1 LLILFTEH
9 PKGEAD
15 YRVDRKSWN
24 LQCCDPAVVRD
35 IPFRVFSSIAAA
47 AKLSGYLQL
56 GILVL
61 HGAFMN
67 WKDHIEVNPAVL
79 VGKPIIK
86 GTRISVELI
95 LDRVADGW
103 TMEEVLAAYPHVKR
117 EDVLAA
123 LSFASE
129 LFKEETF
136 VAVGKVTA

>member
-1 LLILFTEH
+1 
-9 PKGEAD
+9 
-15 YRVDRKSWN
+15 
-24 LQCCDPAVVRD
+24 
-35 IPFRVFSSIAAA
+35 
-47 AKLSGYLQL
+47 
-56 GILVL
+56 
-61 HGAFMN
+61 MN
-67 WKDHIEVNPAVL
+67 WKDRIEVNPAVL

-95 LDRVADGW
+95 LERLADGW
-103 TMEEVLAAYPHVKR
+103 TMEDVLTSYPHISR